1 MSEITATTVKE
12 LRDRT
17 NLPMM
22 DCKKALVEAAGDME
36 KAILLLR
43 ERNKNVAV
51 KRGERE
57 TAEGRIGTFVDL
69 VNQVGAM
76 VEVRCESPMVAK
88 AEAFIQLANDL
99 AKQVALMNPGSVD
112 QLLTQPFLGDAKKT
126 VKDRIDEAIGLI
138 RENMRVARYTR
149 LTGLLG
155 EYVHHDGALGVILLV
170 TGPKADPVLLRDVCT
185 HIAALNP
192 QYLNPAAIPAEV
204 AEKEKAFA
212 KQQAA
217 EQSAGKPA
225 NIVEKIAEGR
235 YRTWLEENA
244 LSQQPIANQI
254 KYGKKSVGDL
264 LKAAG
269 LELKQFTRY
278 KVGEIVTSETRVG
291 PATQETQAASSD
303 TACGVAQS

>member
-22 DCKKALVEAAGDME
+22 DCKKALVEASGDME

-69 VNQVGAM
+69 SNLVGAI

-88 AEAFIQLANDL
+88 ADAFVQLANDL
-99 AKQVALMNPGSVD
+99 AKQVAVKNSKNVD
-112 QLLTQPFLGDAKKT
+112 ELLAQPFVGDAKHT
-126 VKDRIDEAIGLI
+126 IKDRIDEVIGLI
-138 RENMRVARYTR
+138 RENMRVARFTR
-149 LTGLLG
+149 FTGLLG
-155 EYVHHDGALGVILLV
+155 EYVHHDGALGVLLLV
-170 TGPKADPVLLRDVCT
+170 TGAKADPVLLRDVCT

-192 QYLNPAAIPAEV
+192 QYLTPDAIPAEIS
-204 AEKEKAFA
+204 EKEKALA

-217 EQSAGKPA
+217 EQAQGKPA
-225 NIVEKIAEGR
+225 GVVEKIAEGR

-244 LSQQPIANQI
+244 LSQQPIANQM
-254 KYGKKSVGDL
+254 KYGKKSVGEL

-269 LELKQFTRY
+269 LELKQFVRY
-278 KVGEIVTSETRVG
+278 KVGEITTTEK
-291 PATQETQAASSD
+291 
-303 TACGVAQS
+303 